1 MEGIRVIPTRIHG
14 ILDYIGGIA
23 LILAPNIFGFT
34 EFDDATWIARII
46 GIAILLMAVLT
57 RYELGLIKVIPMQI
71 HLWIDILASI
81 FLALSPFLFGFS
93 DEDANVWVPHVVVG
107 LLYLVISLMT
117 ETIPRGDRDEELATP
132 RMPR

>member
-1 MEGIRVIPTRIHG
+1 MEGIRVIPTRVHG
-14 ILDYIGGIA
+14 ILDYLGGLA

-34 EFDDATWIARII
+34 ENDDATWVARII
-46 GIAILLMAVLT
+46 GIALIVLALLT
-57 RYELGLIKVIPMQI
+57 RYELGVLKVLPMSV
-71 HLWIDILASI
+71 HLWIDVLASI
-81 FLALSPFLFGFS
+81 FLAASPFLLGFS

-117 ETIPRGDRDEELATP
+117 ETVPRGDREELASP

>member
-1 MEGIRVIPTRIHG
+1 MEGIRVIPTRVHG
-14 ILDYIGGIA
+14 ILDYLGGIV

-34 EFDDATWIARII
+34 ENDDATWVARII
-46 GIAILLMAVLT
+46 GIALIVLALLT
-57 RYELGLIKVIPMQI
+57 RYELGVLKVLPMSL
-71 HLWIDILASI
+71 HLWIDVLASI
-81 FLALSPFLFGFS
+81 FLAASPFLLGFS

-117 ETIPRGDRDEELATP
+117 ETVPRGDREELASP

>member
-1 MEGIRVIPTRIHG
+1 MEGIRVIPTRVHG
-14 ILDYIGGIA
+14 ILDYLGGLA

-34 EFDDATWIARII
+34 ENDDATWVARII
-46 GIAILLMAVLT
+46 GIALIVLALLT
-57 RYELGLIKVIPMQI
+57 RYELGVLKVLPMSL
-71 HLWIDILASI
+71 HLWIDVLASI
-81 FLALSPFLFGFS
+81 FLAASPFLLGFS

-117 ETIPRGDRDEELATP
+117 ETVPRGDREELASP